1 MNKIY
6 EKFAEK
12 LFLLSAILS
21 ISVTILI
28 FGFMLILGLPF
39 IREGNFFILFTQPWS
54 PHQGLYGIYPMI
66 IGTMSVSLLSI
77 AFALPLSLGCASLIS
92 VLGPK
97 GFSRFFR
104 KVVQFMT
111 GVPTVIYGFIG
122 IFLLVPII
130 REIFQGGSG
139 MCILSASLMLTV
151 LVSPT
156 MILFFIDSFD
166 QVPKTYIN
174 AIDALGGSKVQK
186 LLHVMLPNAWRG
198 ILAGLILGLG
208 RAFGDT
214 LIALMI
220 AGNAIKTPGSIL
232 DSARTLTAHI
242 ALVIASDYES
252 MEFKSIYACGI
263 SLYIFTTITVLG
275 VRFFRAGPKKVTK

>member
-12 LFLLSAILS
+12 LLLLSAIVS
-21 ISVTILI
+21 ISLTILI
-28 FGFMLILGLPF
+28 FGFMLILGLPLMT
-39 IREGNFFILFTQPWS
+39 EGNFFNLFTQPWS

-66 IGTMSVSLLSI
+66 IGTIAISFLSI
-77 AFALPLSLGCASLIS
+77 VFAFPLSLGCASLIS
-92 VLGPK
+92 LLGPRW
-97 GFSRFFR
+97 FSKFFR
-104 KVVQFMT
+104 KIIQFMT
-111 GVPTVIYGFIG
+111 GIPTVIYGFIG
-122 IFLLVPII
+122 IFLLVPIV

-139 MCILSASLMLTV
+139 MCILSASLMLTI

-156 MILFFIDSFD
+156 MILFFVDSFD
-166 QVPKTYIN
+166 QVPKTYIH

-186 LLHVMLPNAWRG
+186 LLHVIFPHAWRG
-198 ILAGLILGLG
+198 ILAGLTLGLG

-214 LIALMI
+214 LISLMI
-220 AGNAIKTPGSIL
+220 AGNAIQTPDSVL

-252 MEFKSIYACGI
+252 MEFRSIYACGI
-263 SLYIFTTITVLG
+263 TLYIFTTITVLG
-275 VRFFRAGPKKVTK
+275 VRFLRQAPKEF